1 MKKTLATLATLAAI
15 ALFATPAHA
24 ATYPATMK
32 VTAINPATDVV
43 TMETATGHVYEMTGV
58 EDYLVG
64 DLVSLIMD
72 DKGTTEITDD
82 EILSARYA
90 GWWIE
95 DGHAYVYEE

>member
-1 MKKTLATLATLAAI
+1 MKKTLAALAAI

-32 VTAINPATDVV
+32 VTEINTTTDVV
-43 TMETATGHVYEMTGV
+43 TMETATGHMYEMTGV

-72 DKGTTEITDD
+72 DKGTADITDD
-82 EILSARYA
+82 AILDARYA

-95 DGHAYVYEE
+95 DGRAYVYEE

>member
-1 MKKTLATLATLAAI
+1 MKKTLAALAAI
-15 ALFATPAHA
+15 ALLATPAYA

-32 VTAINPATDVV
+32 VIAISPTTDVV
-43 TMETATGHVYEMTGV
+43 TMETATGHMYEMTGV

-72 DKGTTEITDD
+72 DKETTEIADD
-82 EILSARYA
+82 EILDARYA

-95 DGHAYVYEE
+95 NGMAYIYEE

>member
-1 MKKTLATLATLAAI
+1 MKKI
-15 ALFATPAHA
+15 VALLIVLFMFVTQAYAE
-24 ATYPATMK
+24 TYPATMK
-32 VTAINPATDVV
+32 VIAINPNADVV
-43 TMETATGHVYEMTGV
+43 TMETATGHMYEMAGV

-72 DKGTTEITDD
+72 DKETADITDD

>member
-1 MKKTLATLATLAAI
+1 MKKTLTALAAI
-15 ALFATPAHA
+15 ALLVTPAYA

-32 VTAINPATDVV
+32 VIAINPATDLV
-43 TMETATGHVYEMTGV
+43 TMKTATGHMYEMTGV

-72 DKGTTEITDD
+72 DKGTADITDD
-82 EILSARYA
+82 EILSAHYA

>member
-1 MKKTLATLATLAAI
+1 MKKTFATIAVI
-15 ALFATPAHA
+15 ALLATPAHA

-32 VTAINPATDVV
+32 VIAINPTTDVV
-43 TMETATGHVYEMTGV
+43 TMETATGHMYEMTGV

-72 DKGTTEITDD
+72 DKGTADITDD
-82 EILSARYA
+82 EILSAHYA

-95 DGHAYVYEE
+95 DGRAYVYEE